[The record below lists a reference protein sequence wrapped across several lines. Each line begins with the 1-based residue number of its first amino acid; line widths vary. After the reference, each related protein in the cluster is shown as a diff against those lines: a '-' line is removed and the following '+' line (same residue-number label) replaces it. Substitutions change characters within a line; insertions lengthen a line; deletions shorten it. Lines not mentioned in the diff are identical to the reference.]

1 VADLA
6 DELQMVAALAEAG
19 PIDILVNNA
28 ALLHSGPPSGTPP
41 DFDATLAVNLRA
53 PFILSRERRPP

>member
-1 VADLA
+1 
-6 DELQMVAALAEAG
+6 MVAALAEAG